1 MCRKGGKWS
10 CEPRCQGALVQR
22 EKMKNLDSHCFE
34 RASNDECCSIVR
46 CDDAADAEII
56 DGKFSSH
63 FFILRGISTS
73 LSDKF
78 SILKDSFLNNERA
91 ASMEN

>member
-1 MCRKGGKWS
+1 MLEKGCDERCICRKGGKWS

-46 CDDAADAEII
+46 CDDAADDAEII
-56 DGKFSSH
+56 EGEYSPTLVH
-63 FFILRGISTS
+63 FKIARS
-73 LSDKF
+73 LSNEF
-78 SILKDSFLNNERA
+78 S
-91 ASMEN
+91 M